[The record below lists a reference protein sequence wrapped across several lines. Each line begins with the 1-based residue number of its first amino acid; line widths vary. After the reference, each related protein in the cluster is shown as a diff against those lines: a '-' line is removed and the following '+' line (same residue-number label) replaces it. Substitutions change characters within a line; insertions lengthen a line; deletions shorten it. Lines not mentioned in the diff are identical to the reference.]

1 MVLLVFSNIFLNS
14 YLFFYL
20 KNCSIIIIGDRAGVA
35 RTVTEV
41 H

>member
-1 MVLLVFSNIFLNS
+1 M
-14 YLFFYL
+14 
-20 KNCSIIIIGDRAGVA
+20 IIIGDRAGVA